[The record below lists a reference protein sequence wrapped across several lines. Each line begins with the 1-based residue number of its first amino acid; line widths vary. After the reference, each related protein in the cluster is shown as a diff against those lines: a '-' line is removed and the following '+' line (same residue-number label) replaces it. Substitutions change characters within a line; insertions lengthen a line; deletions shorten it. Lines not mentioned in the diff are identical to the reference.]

1 MENLFQKL
9 LTSMV
14 IYGIFIMAV
23 GKAAMH
29 RSYLYPHNPTF
40 GALSQ
45 GRARFFAQKLFGG
58 RRGGAMAVSYAL
70 FFGALALLA
79 ALIVPQLVQSV
90 TTFAGRLG
98 AYEET
103 IRGLLVWVQNT
114 FGIDTA
120 TAEQLVQMVGTALQN
135 WFGGLSRSAAR
146 AAADF
151 VSGAAGAAG
160 NAVVALAASI
170 YLLSG
175 KEALLRAAR
184 ACLHAALPPRAAG
197 SVLEICRLANKI
209 FSGYIGGQLVDA
221 LLVGGETFALMSI
234 FGLEY
239 APLLSVLVGVTNIVP
254 VLGPFLGAV
263 PGLIILLLELPWKA
277 AEFAII
283 IFVVQQV
290 DGNFI
295 APRILG
301 GATGLPGLGV
311 LLAIVVGGAWFGIP
325 GMVLGV
331 PQTLRYFEQM
341 QERIVSFVTEHSKIT
356 ARRFTQLMHNTGELV
371 MDMGTVLDGHQA
383 VEEGLIDELG
393 GLRDAL
399 GYLYKEIEK

>member
-1 MENLFQKL
+1 MKNCFDRTPHTMKDWL
-9 LTSMV
+9 LLAAGV
-14 IYGIFIMAV
+14 AAV
-23 GKAAMH
+23 FAAADWLPGVL
-29 RSYLYPHNPTF
+29 RGAGAFLGLLAPFGWGLLLAYVLDIPT
-40 GALSQ
+40 
-45 GRARFFAQKLFGG
+45 RFFAQKLFGG

-209 FSGYIGGQLVDA
+209 FSGYIGG
-221 LLVGGETFALMSI
+221 
-234 FGLEY
+234 
-239 APLLSVLVGVTNIVP
+239 
-254 VLGPFLGAV
+254 
-263 PGLIILLLELPWKA
+263 LIILLLELPWKA

-331 PQTLRYFEQM
+331 PALAVLAALLKQAVGAGL
-341 QERIVSFVTEHSKIT
+341 T
-356 ARRFTQLMHNTGELV
+356 ARGLDENGEPRRNLP
-371 MDMGTVLDGHQA
+371 
-383 VEEGLIDELG
+383 G
-393 GLRDAL
+393 GLQ
-399 GYLYKEIEK
+399 EN

>member
-1 MENLFQKL
+1 MKNFFDRAPRTMRDWLLLAAGVALVFAAAAQLPAVLRAGWALLAL
-9 LTSMV
+9 LTPFGWGLV
-14 IYGIFIMAV
+14 LAYVLDI
-23 GKAAMH
+23 
-29 RSYLYPHNPTF
+29 PT
-40 GALSQ
+40 
-45 GRARFFAQKLFGG
+45 RFFAQKLFGG
-58 RRGGAMAVSYAL
+58 RRGWALGVSYAL
-70 FFGALALLA
+70 FFGVLALLV
-79 ALIVPQLVQSV
+79 ALVVPQLVQSV

-114 FGIDTA
+114 FGVDTA
-120 TAEQLVQMVGTALQN
+120 TAEQLVQTVGAALQN
-135 WFGGLSRSAAR
+135 WFGGLSRNAAR

-175 KEALLRAAR
+175 KEKLLHAAR

-197 SVLEICRLANKI
+197 SVLGICRLANKI

-239 APLLSVLVGVTNIVP
+239 APLLAVLVGVTNIVP

-263 PGLIILLLELPWKA
+263 PGLIILLLEMPWKA

-331 PQTLRYFEQM
+331 PTLAVAAALLKQA
-341 QERIVSFVTEHSKIT
+341 VCAGLT
-356 ARRFTQLMHNTGELV
+356 ARG
-371 MDMGTVLDGHQA
+371 
-383 VEEGLIDELG
+383 IDEDGEPAQNLP
-393 GLRDAL
+393 
-399 GYLYKEIEK
+399 EKPKKN

>member
-1 MENLFQKL
+1 MKNFFDRAPRTMRDWLLLAAGVALVFAAAAQLPAVLRACGALLAL
-9 LTSMV
+9 LTPFGWGLV
-14 IYGIFIMAV
+14 LAYVLDI
-23 GKAAMH
+23 
-29 RSYLYPHNPTF
+29 PT
-40 GALSQ
+40 
-45 GRARFFAQKLFGG
+45 RFFAQKLFGG
-58 RRGGAMAVSYAL
+58 RRGWALGVSYAL
-70 FFGALALLA
+70 FFGVLALLA
-79 ALIVPQLVQSV
+79 ALVVPQLVQSV

-114 FGIDTA
+114 FGVDTA
-120 TAEQLVQMVGTALQN
+120 TAEQLVQTVGAALQN
-135 WFGGLSRSAAR
+135 WFGGLSRNAAR

-175 KEALLRAAR
+175 KEKLLHAAR
-184 ACLHAALPPRAAG
+184 ACLHAALPPHAAG
-197 SVLEICRLANKI
+197 SVLGICRLANKI

-239 APLLSVLVGVTNIVP
+239 APLLAVLVGVTNIVP

-263 PGLIILLLELPWKA
+263 PGLIILLLEMPWKA

-311 LLAIVVGGAWFGIP
+311 LLGIVVGGAWFGIP

-331 PQTLRYFEQM
+331 PTLAVDAALLKQA
-341 QERIVSFVTEHSKIT
+341 VCAGLT
-356 ARRFTQLMHNTGELV
+356 ARG
-371 MDMGTVLDGHQA
+371 
-383 VEEGLIDELG
+383 IDEDGEPAQNLP
-393 GLRDAL
+393 
-399 GYLYKEIEK
+399 EKPKKN